1 MLNGSILQ
9 RLQSAH
15 QTTARPLKFGVYYKH
30 TLVALCH
37 ALEDYILELEN
48 LELENLELEN
58 LGLDDRPLILTAFQ
72 RGKWYLEEADRYGDL
87 ADRAWEVVIM
97 AQPDAGFAEHSTSQR
112 PNVSLVNLD
121 PGDPVAQEWH
131 LIILAPNYT
140 AMVLCQELSPADY
153 GANGQPKADHE
164 RKFYGFW
171 TFEPLLVQETIALAL
186 DHLQTYDRPLAEKLK
201 PYGENYRARSMD
213 FEGLS
218 TIVSKVVD
226 YLNTSHQGNPIR
238 LTPEESLG
246 SAKAIDRLASNL
258 VSNEIQAFLRMA
270 QLLDQSDLSNPSAA
284 AEVAGLAE
292 ALGQLLD
299 LPIWQLR
306 RLRLAALLHRLDP
319 LRSTGIL
326 DSITPETRLSCP
338 LVPGAQVLRKMPQLR
353 AIAQIITHLTE
364 FWDGTGQPA
373 GLTADE
379 IPLESRILGLVAEFQ
394 EVVAATVYRGE
405 TIQNALSFALSHC
418 QNDRVHRWDPKL
430 LETLNLLVNGLLNGW
445 DLPFPETKVVTGLW
459 LLDTDFKDLDRIE
472 VPAPNFS

>member
-1 MLNGSILQ
+1 MLQGSILQ
-9 RLQSAH
+9 RLHTAH
-15 QTTARPLKFGVYYKH
+15 QATTRPLKFGVYYKH

-37 ALEDYILELEN
+37 ALEDYILELEKPCD
-48 LELENLELEN
+48 LASDLA
-58 LGLDDRPLILTAFQ
+58 LDDRPLMVTAFQ

-112 PNVSLVNLD
+112 SNVSLVNLD

-131 LIILAPNYT
+131 LIILAPSYT
-140 AMVLCQELSPADY
+140 AMVLCQELSVADY
-153 GANGQPKADHE
+153 GANGQPKADNE

-201 PYGENYRARSMD
+201 PYGETYQARSMD

-218 TIVSKVVD
+218 TVVSKVVD
-226 YLNTSHQGNPIR
+226 YLNTSHHANPVR
-238 LTPEESLG
+238 LAPEESMG
-246 SAKAIDRLASNL
+246 SAKAIDRLVSNL

-270 QLLDQSDLSNPSAA
+270 QLLDQTDLSNPLAA
-284 AEVAGLAE
+284 AEVAALAE

-299 LPIWQLR
+299 LPVWQLR

-319 LRSTGIL
+319 LQSTASL
-326 DSITPETRLSCP
+326 LESITPETRLSCP

-364 FWDGTGQPA
+364 FWDGNGQPA
-373 GLTADE
+373 GLTGDE

-394 EVVAATVYRGE
+394 QAVATAVYRGE
-405 TIQNALSFALSHC
+405 TMQTALSLALSHC

-430 LETLNLLVNGLLNGW
+430 IETLNLLVNGLLNGW
-445 DLPFPETKVVTGLW
+445 DLPFQEPKVVTGLW
-459 LLDTDFKDLDRIE
+459 LLDNGFKSIDE
-472 VPAPNFS
+472 NA